1 MDVEPH
7 ERPEPFAQ
15 QRSTSSTSLENGRWP
30 ARARRLIGEVHALS
44 LQHLDQA
51 LRQCLNELEQQLY
64 THADRARN
72 HLDQQL
78 FFESRLR
85 VQQDRP
91 RLQKRFLTLIGEGFR
106 HLGEG
111 DRDSDATPSAGLQP
125 LSLLDRNEHEQNAA
139 LGKLVARGEARNGP
153 VLFELGYR
161 LAVLVA
167 APPLEGEALPLGP
180 HALTHAFHDAAAII
194 DDLPIE
200 HRLLM
205 LQSFD
210 QTVIQGL
217 NELYEAANDLLRDAG
232 ILQQLRAFPL
242 PRQTPRGASAAT
254 PVETASQ
261 ATSSTPAPAAP
272 SAAHSDHIA
281 VLENL
286 RELLAQRRT
295 SNGVDIAGASH
306 RAASADELQLAL
318 SAVQHHVSAISDNAS
333 RELRSAQRLREELLI
348 QLNAGKPAGA
358 PLTQLSLEQGDT
370 VELMAMLFE
379 QLNRQMRQGSSAQSM
394 LSDLQVPMLRMA
406 VADRNF
412 FDQQEHPARKLLGAV
427 AEAASE
433 WLDTGD
439 SEADRALAAKL
450 EQLVARTKLEPPST
464 GLYTTLLAD
473 IEHHLALLARKAQI
487 AERRHVEAMQGRER
501 LEQARRQAA
510 QLMAERFRQAQP
522 RGLLRTLLER
532 AWSDVLALTL
542 LRHGED
548 SEAFVERLHITD
560 QLLGRAPTY
569 DRAKL
574 QYDVETGLQQIG
586 MHADEAEQVAQRLLG
601 TAATNDQGDEALSAT
616 GLALKLKQHQRLGEQ
631 TASAPVPPAAAPAA
645 VAKEPQAP
653 AAAAAIAPVDP
664 REQSIYER
672 LRQLPFGSWFEFVDR
687 RTGQVSQR
695 KLAWFSPVSGH
706 CLFITRRGQRGDDM
720 TLQSLA
726 HALARGHVREL
737 APAREGL
744 LDRAWQALTGN
755 LRQWTGGGTH
765 P

>member
-1 MDVEPH
+1 MDVEPQ

-15 QRSTSSTSLENGRWP
+15 ERSASLENGRWP

-64 THADRARN
+64 SQADHARN

-78 FFESRLR
+78 FFESRLLL
-85 VQQDRP
+85 QQERP
-91 RLQKRFLTLIGEGFR
+91 RLQKRFLTLMGDGFR

-111 DRDSDATPSAGLQP
+111 DGDTDATSSAGLQT

-153 VLFELGYR
+153 LLFELSYR

-180 HALTHAFHDAAAII
+180 HALTHAFHDATAVIE
-194 DDLPIE
+194 LPIE

-217 NELYEAANDLLRDAG
+217 NALYEAANDVLRGAG

-242 PRQTPRGASAAT
+242 PRQTPRGTAAT
-254 PVETASQ
+254 TPIETATPAASQ
-261 ATSSTPAPAAP
+261 ASTPAAP
-272 SAAHSDHIA
+272 PTAHSDHIA

-295 SNGVDIAGASH
+295 GNANDISGAAH

-318 SAVQHHVSAISDNAS
+318 SAVQQHVSAISDNAS

-348 QLNAGKPAGA
+348 QLNAGKPSGT
-358 PLTQLSLEQGDT
+358 PLTQLSPEQGDT

-379 QLNRQMRQGSSAQSM
+379 QLNRQMRQGSSAQGV

-427 AEAASE
+427 AEAATE

-439 SEADRALAAKL
+439 SEADRALAVKL
-450 EQLVARTKLEPPST
+450 EQLVARTQLEPPSN

-473 IEHHLALLARKAQI
+473 IEHHLAQLARKAQI

-510 QLMAERFRQAQP
+510 QLMVERFRQSPP

-542 LRHGED
+542 LRHGEE
-548 SEAFVERLHITD
+548 SEAFIERLRITD
-560 QLLGRAPTY
+560 QLLGRVPTY

-601 TAATNDQGDEALSAT
+601 TAATNDQDDETLSAT

-631 TASAPVPPAAAPAA
+631 TASAPAPAVTAPTANPPAAPAP
-645 VAKEPQAP
+645 
-653 AAAAAIAPVDP
+653 AAAIAPIDP
-664 REQSIYER
+664 REQRIYDR

-737 APAREGL
+737 AAAREGL

-755 LRQWTGGGTH
+755 LRQWTGGGRTH
-765 P
+765 ES

>member
-15 QRSTSSTSLENGRWP
+15 ERSASLENGRWP

-51 LRQCLNELEQQLY
+51 LRQCLNGLEQQLY
-64 THADRARN
+64 AHADRARN

-85 VQQDRP
+85 LQQERP
-91 RLQKRFLTLIGEGFR
+91 RLQKRFLTLMGDGFR

-111 DRDSDATPSAGLQP
+111 GGDTDATQAAGLQT
-125 LSLLDRNEHEQNAA
+125 LSLLDRNEHEQSAA

-153 VLFELGYR
+153 LLFELGYR

-180 HALTHAFHDAAAII
+180 HALTHAFHDATAVIE
-194 DDLPIE
+194 LPIE

-217 NELYEAANDLLRDAG
+217 NALYEAANELLRGAG

-242 PRQTPRGASAAT
+242 PRQTPRNTSAAT
-254 PVETASQ
+254 PIETVSQ
-261 ATSSTPAPAAP
+261 ATPNAAAP
-272 SAAHSDHIA
+272 TTAPVAHSDHIA

-295 SNGVDIAGASH
+295 SNTGDMLGASH

-318 SAVQHHVSAISDNAS
+318 SAVQQHVSAISDNAS

-348 QLNAGKPAGA
+348 QLNAGKPVGA
-358 PLTQLSLEQGDT
+358 PLTQLSPEQGDT

-379 QLNRQMRQGSSAQSM
+379 QLHRQMRQGSSAQGV

-427 AEAASE
+427 AEAATE

-439 SEADRALAAKL
+439 SEADRSLAAKL
-450 EQLVARTKLEPPST
+450 EQLVTRTQLEPPST

-510 QLMAERFRQAQP
+510 QLMAERFRQSPP

-542 LRHGED
+542 LRHGEE
-548 SEAFVERLHITD
+548 SEAFVERLRITD
-560 QLLGRAPTY
+560 QLLGRVPTY

-586 MHADEAEQVAQRLLG
+586 MHVDEAEQVAQRLLG
-601 TAATNDQGDEALSAT
+601 TAATNDQSDETLSAT
-616 GLALKLKQHQRLGEQ
+616 SLALKLKQHQRLGEQ
-631 TASAPVPPAAAPAA
+631 AAPAPPAAAAAPVATAPETPATA
-645 VAKEPQAP
+645 S
-653 AAAAAIAPVDP
+653 AIAPVDP
-664 REQSIYER
+664 REQHIYDR

-695 KLAWFSPVSGH
+695 KLAWFSPISGH

-737 APAREGL
+737 TPAREGL

-755 LRQWTGGGTH
+755 LRQWTGGGRAH
-765 P
+765 ES

>member
-15 QRSTSSTSLENGRWP
+15 ERSASLENGRWP

-51 LRQCLNELEQQLY
+51 FRQCLSELEQQLY

-91 RLQKRFLTLIGEGFR
+91 RLQKRFLTLMSDGFH
-106 HLGEG
+106 HLGES
-111 DRDSDATPSAGLQP
+111 SDDTDAAPSTSLQT
-125 LSLLDRNEHEQNAA
+125 LSLLDRNEHEQSAA

-153 VLFELGYR
+153 ALFELGYR

-180 HALTHAFHDAAAII
+180 HALTHAFHDATAII

-217 NELYEAANDLLRDAG
+217 NALYEAANTLLRDAG

-242 PRQTPRGASAAT
+242 PRQTPRSAAT
-254 PVETASQ
+254 AAPTEIPAQ
-261 ATSSTPAPAAP
+261 ATPSATGPAAQPAP
-272 SAAHSDHIA
+272 HSDHIA

-295 SNGVDIAGASH
+295 GHVGDRPGANYH
-306 RAASADELQLAL
+306 AASADELQLAL
-318 SAVQHHVSAISDNAS
+318 SAVQQHVSAISDNAS

-358 PLTQLSLEQGDT
+358 PLTQLSPEQGDT

-379 QLNRQMRQGSSAQSM
+379 QLNRQMRQGSSAQGV

-427 AEAASE
+427 AEAATE

-450 EQLVARTKLEPPST
+450 EQLVARTRLEPPST
-464 GLYTTLLAD
+464 GLYTSLLAD

-510 QLMAERFRQAQP
+510 QLMAERFRQSPP

-560 QLLGRAPTY
+560 QLLGRIPTY

-601 TAATNDQGDEALSAT
+601 TATTNDQGDESLSTT

-631 TASAPVPPAAAPAA
+631 ATSTPVPTPATTTPAAAAPAA
-645 VAKEPQAP
+645 P
-653 AAAAAIAPVDP
+653 AAAPAIAPVDP
-664 REQSIYER
+664 REQRIYDR
-672 LRQLPFGSWFEFVDR
+672 LRQLPFGSWFEFIDR

-726 HALARGHVREL
+726 HELARGHVREL
-737 APAREGL
+737 AAAREGL

-755 LRQWTGGGTH
+755 LRQWTGGGRTH
-765 P
+765 ES

>member
-15 QRSTSSTSLENGRWP
+15 ERSASLENGRWS
-30 ARARRLIGEVHALS
+30 ARARRMIGEVHALS

-51 LRQCLNELEQQLY
+51 FRQCLNELEQQLY

-85 VQQDRP
+85 LQQDRP
-91 RLQKRFLTLIGEGFR
+91 RLQKRFLTLIGDGFR
-106 HLGEG
+106 HLGESGG
-111 DRDSDATPSAGLQP
+111 DTDATPSAGLQT

-153 VLFELGYR
+153 ALFELGYR

-180 HALTHAFHDAAAII
+180 HALTHAFHDATAII

-217 NELYEAANDLLRDAG
+217 NALYEAANALLREAG

-242 PRQTPRGASAAT
+242 PRQTPRSSTAAT
-254 PVETASQ
+254 PIETTAQASSNATGAATQ
-261 ATSSTPAPAAP
+261 A
-272 SAAHSDHIA
+272 AAHSDHIA

-295 SNGVDIAGASH
+295 GHTGDKPGASYH
-306 RAASADELQLAL
+306 AASADELQLAL
-318 SAVQHHVSAISDNAS
+318 SAVQQHVSAISDNAS

-358 PLTQLSLEQGDT
+358 PLTQLSPEQGDT

-379 QLNRQMRQGSSAQSM
+379 QLHRQMRQGSSAQGV

-427 AEAASE
+427 AEAATE

-450 EQLVARTKLEPPST
+450 EQLVARTQLEPPST
-464 GLYTTLLAD
+464 GLYTSLLAD

-510 QLMAERFRQAQP
+510 QLMAERFRQSPP

-548 SEAFVERLHITD
+548 SEAFVERLRITD

-601 TAATNDQGDEALSAT
+601 TATTNDQGDEPLSTT

-631 TASAPVPPAAAPAA
+631 ATTAPTVATAPAATPVAATPAAPAA
-645 VAKEPQAP
+645 TP
-653 AAAAAIAPVDP
+653 AIAPIDP
-664 REQSIYER
+664 REQRIYDR
-672 LRQLPFGSWFEFVDR
+672 LRQLPFGSWFEFVDD

-737 APAREGL
+737 AAAREGL
-744 LDRAWQALTGN
+744 LDRAWQTLTGN
-755 LRQWTGGGTH
+755 LRQWTGGGTRT
-765 P
+765 

>member
-1 MDVEPH
+1 MKGWVMDVEPQGRAEPIAQ
-7 ERPEPFAQ
+7 ERSA
-15 QRSTSSTSLENGRWP
+15 SLENGRWP
-30 ARARRLIGEVHALS
+30 ARARRLIGEIHALS

-51 LRQCLNELEQQLY
+51 MRQCLNELEQQLY
-64 THADRARN
+64 VQADRARN

-85 VQQDRP
+85 VQQERP
-91 RLQKRFLTLIGEGFR
+91 RLQKRFLTLLGEGFR
-106 HLGEG
+106 HLGESG
-111 DRDSDATPSAGLQP
+111 RDADPTPSANLQP

-153 VLFELGYR
+153 ALFELGYR

-180 HALTHAFHDAAAII
+180 HALTHALRDATAII

-205 LQSFD
+205 LQCFD
-210 QTVIQGL
+210 QTIIQGL
-217 NELYEAANDLLRDAG
+217 NALYEAANALLRDAG

-242 PRQTPRGASAAT
+242 PRQTPRNPAAATSIDAGAATVPAAAAASATT
-254 PVETASQ
+254 PG
-261 ATSSTPAPAAP
+261 
-272 SAAHSDHIA
+272 DHIA

-286 RELLAQRRT
+286 RELLAQHRT
-295 SNGVDIAGASH
+295 GNGGNVAGNGH

-318 SAVQHHVSAISDNAS
+318 SAVQQHVSAISDHAS

-358 PLTQLSLEQGDT
+358 PQTQLSPEQGDT

-379 QLNRQMRQGSSAQSM
+379 QLHRQMRQGSSAQGV

-412 FDQQEHPARKLLGAV
+412 FDQREHPARKLLGAV
-427 AEAASE
+427 AEAATE

-439 SEADRALAAKL
+439 SEADRALASKL
-450 EQLVARTKLEPPST
+450 DQLVARTRAEPPST
-464 GLYTTLLAD
+464 GLYTSLLAD
-473 IEHHLALLARKAQI
+473 IEHHLGLLARKAQI

-510 QLMAERFRQAQP
+510 GLMAERFGQSPP

-542 LRHGED
+542 LRHGEE
-548 SEAFVERLHITD
+548 SEAFAERLHITD

-569 DRAKL
+569 DRTKL

-601 TAATNDQGDEALSAT
+601 TAATTTQGDDTLSVT

-631 TASAPVPPAAAPAA
+631 VATPTALTVVPAPVP
-645 VAKEPQAP
+645 VAGTQTPTATP
-653 AAAAAIAPVDP
+653 TIAPVDP
-664 REQSIYER
+664 REQRIYER
-672 LRQLPFGSWFEFVDR
+672 LRQLPFGSWFEFIDPD
-687 RTGQVSQR
+687 TGQVSQR

-706 CLFITRRGQRGDDM
+706 CLFITRRGLRGDDM

-726 HALARGHVREL
+726 HALARGQVREL
-737 APAREGL
+737 AAAREGL

-755 LRQWTGGGTH
+755 LRQWTGRAE

>member
-7 ERPEPFAQ
+7 GRAEPFAQ
-15 QRSTSSTSLENGRWP
+15 ERSASLENGRWP

-78 FFESRLR
+78 LFESRLR
-85 VQQDRP
+85 VQQDRA
-91 RLQKRFLTLIGEGFR
+91 RLQKRFLTLIGNGFR

-111 DRDSDATPSAGLQP
+111 DGDSDATPSAGLQP

-139 LGKLVARGEARNGP
+139 LGKLIARGEARNGP

-180 HALTHAFHDAAAII
+180 HALTHAFHDATAII

-217 NELYEAANDLLRDAG
+217 NALYEAANDLLRGAG

-242 PRQTPRGASAAT
+242 PRQTPRNASNAT
-254 PVETASQ
+254 PIETGSQ
-261 ATSSTPAPAAP
+261 AAPSTPASTPP
-272 SAAHSDHIA
+272 STAHSDHIA

-295 SNGVDIAGASH
+295 GGTSDIPGTNH

-318 SAVQHHVSAISDNAS
+318 SAVQQHVSAISDNAS

-348 QLNAGKPAGA
+348 QLNAGKPVGT
-358 PLTQLSLEQGDT
+358 PLTQLSPEQGDT

-379 QLNRQMRQGSSAQSM
+379 QLHRQMRQGSSAQGV

-427 AEAASE
+427 AEAATE

-450 EQLVARTKLEPPST
+450 EHLVARTRLEPPST
-464 GLYTTLLAD
+464 GLYTSLLAD

-510 QLMAERFRQAQP
+510 QLMAERFRQSQP

-601 TAATNDQGDEALSAT
+601 TATTNDQDDEALSAT

-631 TASAPVPPAAAPAA
+631 ATATPTPPPTTP
-645 VAKEPQAP
+645 VAKAPEAP
-653 AAAAAIAPVDP
+653 AAAATIAPVDP
-664 REQSIYER
+664 REQRIYDR

-737 APAREGL
+737 AAAREGL
-744 LDRAWQALTGN
+744 LDRAWLALTGN
-755 LRQWTGGGTH
+755 LRQWTGGGRTH
-765 P
+765 ES

>member
-7 ERPEPFAQ
+7 ERPEPFTQ
-15 QRSTSSTSLENGRWP
+15 ERSASLENGRWP

-64 THADRARN
+64 AQADRARN

-91 RLQKRFLTLIGEGFR
+91 RLQKRFLTLVGDRFR
-106 HLGEG
+106 HMGESG
-111 DRDSDATPSAGLQP
+111 RDTDEAPSASLQP

-167 APPLEGEALPLGP
+167 APPLDGEALPLGP
-180 HALTHAFHDAAAII
+180 HALTHAFRDATAII

-217 NELYEAANDLLRDAG
+217 NALYDAANNVLRQAG

-242 PRQTPRGASAAT
+242 PRQTPRTTAPSSNETTAGSAPNVAAPAT
-254 PVETASQ
+254 Q
-261 ATSSTPAPAAP
+261 PAAP
-272 SAAHSDHIA
+272 SDHIA

-295 SNGVDIAGASH
+295 GDGVSGVGH
-306 RAASADELQLAL
+306 RSASADELQLAL
-318 SAVQHHVSAISDNAS
+318 SAVQQHVSAISDNAS
-333 RELRSAQRLREELLI
+333 RELRSAQRLRDELLT

-358 PLTQLSLEQGDT
+358 PLTQLSPEQGDT

-379 QLNRQMRQGSSAQSM
+379 QLHRQMRQGSSAQGV

-427 AEAASE
+427 AEAATE

-439 SEADRALAAKL
+439 NEADRALATKL
-450 EQLVARTKLEPPST
+450 EQLVARTQQEPPST
-464 GLYTTLLAD
+464 GLYTSLLAD

-487 AERRHVEAMQGRER
+487 AERRHIEAMQGRER

-510 QLMAERFRQAQP
+510 QLVAERFRQSPP

-542 LRHGED
+542 LRHGQE
-548 SEAFVERLHITD
+548 SEAFTERLHITD

-631 TASAPVPPAAAPAA
+631 VAPTPAAPAPAVVTPAAATSP
-645 VAKEPQAP
+645 AP
-653 AAAAAIAPVDP
+653 AAATPAIAPVDP
-664 REQSIYER
+664 REQRIYDR
-672 LRQLPFGSWFEFVDR
+672 LRQMPFGSWFEFIDR
-687 RTGQVSQR
+687 QTGQASQR
-695 KLAWFSPVSGH
+695 KLAWFSPISGH
-706 CLFITRRGQRGDDM
+706 CLFISRRGQRGDDM

-737 APAREGL
+737 AAAREGL

-755 LRQWTGGGTH
+755 LRQWTGGGRTNES
-765 P
+765 